1 MAECSF
7 GDAPFFGS
15 IPGTNTSLNAPVVG
29 MAATPTGKGY
39 WLVAGD
45 GGVFTFGDAPFPV
58 PGSIPGTNTSLNKPV
73 VGMAAQ
79 PASPDQI
86 IYAGLSGQGITK
98 TIGPFQQLM
107 SLNFTYTPKPTG
119 TLAKECKA
127 VNADC
132 KLTVEILTKALH
144 QSIPLRY
151 GTDGLFHGSLLFDLT
166 TAKSIEYQYVGDGP
180 STPQPPR
187 FLSTSDLASGVAN
200 VFD

>member
-1 MAECSF
+1 
-7 GDAPFFGS
+7 
-15 IPGTNTSLNAPVVG
+15 
-29 MAATPTGKGY
+29 
-39 WLVAGD
+39 
-45 GGVFTFGDAPFPV
+45 
-58 PGSIPGTNTSLNKPV
+58 
-73 VGMAAQ
+73 MAAQ

-86 IYAGLSGQGITK
+86 IYAGIKGPSLLMIT
-98 TIGPFQQLM
+98 GPFLQLM

-144 QSIPLRY
+144 QDIPLRY
-151 GTDGLFHGSLLFDLT
+151 GTDGLFRRLTLHMT